1 VSTTCIKNA
10 VVNCYLTKN
19 TIPKSLEPLL
29 AVAVDSSRVQNGG
42 NLVEL
47 IPRAQ
52 SAVVLH
58 ARLGKTRTGFNVVFA
73 L

>member
-1 VSTTCIKNA
+1 MLFDKK
-10 VVNCYLTKN
+10 YY
-19 TIPKSLEPLL
+19 IPKSLEPLL

-58 ARLGKTRTGFNVVFA
+58 ARLDGKPTTSLNVVFA
-73 L
+73 M

>member
-1 VSTTCIKNA
+1 MLFDKK
-10 VVNCYLTKN
+10 YY
-19 TIPKSLEPLL
+19 IPKSLKSLL
-29 AVAVDSSRVQNGG
+29 AVAVDSSRVKNGG

-58 ARLGKTRTGFNVVFA
+58 ARLEGETKTSFNVVFA